1 MLLKGGCIKFSQTKI
16 FNYKLITN
24 LNFKTMRRSL
34 LFFAAA
40 IGILVLLTSELEYS
54 GGSPGAKTGSP
65 GDGGA
70 NCTSCHSGTP
80 NTVEGWIESAIPA
93 EGYVPGETYTITVT
107 GTHAGVSKFGF
118 EATAEDS
125 EGSKTGTIIITNSDE
140 TKLSNGNHS
149 VTHKSGGTTPS
160 GDMKTW
166 SFDWTAPESGTGD
179 VSFYAAFNATNG
191 NGSTSGDVVYLS
203 SLTVTEDLGTGLE
216 DESFENSVSVF
227 PVPFKD
233 RIYVK
238 SDIDISEVALYNS
251 AGMLVKTIDASNISN
266 SDFKLNT
273 ANLDAGVYIVSVTG
287 ENGERFTKQ
296 IVKAN

>member
-1 MLLKGGCIKFSQTKI
+1 
-16 FNYKLITN
+16 
-24 LNFKTMRRSL
+24 MRRTL

-40 IGILVLLTSELEYS
+40 IGMLVLMTSELEYS

-70 NCTSCHSGTP
+70 NCTQCHSGTP
-80 NTVEGWIESAIPA
+80 NTVDGWIESTIPA
-93 EGYVPGETYTITVT
+93 EGYVPGDTYTITVT

-125 EGSKTGTIIITNSDE
+125 ENTKTGTLIVTDADE

-160 GDMKTW
+160 GDMKSW
-166 SFDWTAPESGTGD
+166 SFDWTAPEAGTGD
-179 VSFYAAFNATNG
+179 VSFYAAFNAANG
-191 NGSTSGDVVYLS
+191 NSSTSGDVVYLS
-203 SLTVTEDLGTGLE
+203 SLMVTEDLGTGLE
-216 DESFENSVSVF
+216 DKSFENSVSVF
-227 PVPFKD
+227 PVPFND

-238 SDIDISEVALYNS
+238 SDNDISEVALYNS
-251 AGMLVKTIDASNISN
+251 AGMLVKTIKTSSAST
-266 SDFKLNT
+266 DGLKLNT
-273 ANLDAGVYIVSVTG
+273 GNLEAGVYIVSVKG
-287 ENGERFTKQ
+287 GNGEHITRQ